1 MSTTQ
6 HSASVS
12 VNHHHRIIASHRI
25 ASHPIGGSED
35 RMHMHA
41 WNGMASNQTLVGWAT
56 VRAIR
61 SRDVTRR

>member
-12 VNHHHRIIASHRI
+12 VNHHHRI
-25 ASHPIGGSED
+25 ASHPIPSED
-35 RMHMHA
+35 RRIGCMHA

>member
-12 VNHHHRIIASHRI
+12 VNHHHRIASHRI
-25 ASHPIGGSED
+25 PSHRRIGGSD
-35 RMHMHA
+35 ACARME
-41 WNGMASNQTLVGWAT
+41 WNGMASNQTLVEWAT